1 MFCGLLDRFM
11 VTRRGKVFLITDSH
25 SAHTSKKIA
34 EHVADYVERLRPEF
48 LPGCANP
55 AEYA

>member
-1 MFCGLLDRFM
+1 M
-11 VTRRGKVFLITDSH
+11 VTRRSKVLLITDSH

-34 EHVADYVERLRPEF
+34 DHVADYVERLQLEF